1 LPVYR
6 KLEVIIRAHYRV
18 IAFTP
23 STPAIAVTTATATF
37 KIILHTD
44 FLIAIIPH
52 LLSTQLKKMIVTE
65 WKSQF
70 PVHFEART
78 LLNPFF
84 RLYHSVTVQVRT
96 EVTMPAD
103 TDIVPKAFQELMH
116 KQPERRA
123 LFRRTGIFGTPPDIQ
138 TALIADAYRVRI
150 MALGMR
156 PDKFQSTGIDY
167 RAILTDV
174 VVIADTAEATATVIF
189 LQFGHSQRTVFACGG
204 TVNNDVID
212 CSHVT

>member
-1 LPVYR
+1 MSRSGRLPTA
-6 KLEVIIRAHYRV
+6 IIG
-18 IAFTP
+18 
-23 STPAIAVTTATATF
+23 
-37 KIILHTD
+37 
-44 FLIAIIPH
+44 AIIPH

-70 PVHFEART
+70 PAHFEART

-116 KQPERRA
+116 KQPERRV
-123 LFRRTGIFGTPPDIQ
+123 LFRCTGIFRTSLGIQ

-204 TVNNDVID
+204 TVNNDVIIVITVPP
-212 CSHVT
+212 HAKTVR

>member
-1 LPVYR
+1 MLFDFYDA
-6 KLEVIIRAHYRV
+6 KLIKN
-18 IAFTP
+18 
-23 STPAIAVTTATATF
+23 VT
-37 KIILHTD
+37 
-44 FLIAIIPH
+44 
-52 LLSTQLKKMIVTE
+52 SYLK
-65 WKSQF
+65 
-70 PVHFEART
+70 
-78 LLNPFF
+78 
-84 RLYHSVTVQVRT
+84 Y
-96 EVTMPAD
+96 
-103 TDIVPKAFQELMH
+103 LM
-116 KQPERRA
+116 K
-123 LFRRTGIFGTPPDIQ
+123 
-138 TALIADAYRVRI
+138 Y